1 MLSILSIKTRE
12 NNHGRQWFGPK
23 SIRHEMAAD
32 IDVKRE
38 AMDNLRRMERKQKS
52 GKARG
57 MREMER
63 ET

>member
-1 MLSILSIKTRE
+1 
-12 NNHGRQWFGPK
+12 
-23 SIRHEMAAD
+23 MAAD